1 MIGPGKQRC
10 GPGAVADHGDR
21 DHNLSP
27 SAGIMAIGHREMAM
41 LHAICVKG
49 NAGAYRRG
57 IHILLLYEQFT
68 GYIRQALIAG
78 LCDADAF
85 GDLKAP
91 ILHPQPGHE
100 MEGHIFLQHGFVPWA

>member
-1 MIGPGKQRC
+1 MIGPGDQRR
-10 GPGAVADHGDR
+10 GSDAVADHGDG

-27 SAGIMAIGHREMAM
+27 SAEIMAMGQREMAM
-41 LHAICVKG
+41 LHALCVKG

-57 IHILLLYEQFT
+57 SHILFLYEQFT

-78 LCDADAF
+78 LCDADTF

-91 ILHPQPGHE
+91 ILHPQPSHE
-100 MEGHIFLQHGFVPWA
+100 MEGHIFLQHGFVPGA